1 MSPNEDD
8 TVQTPEELS
17 EADNIRAVWS
27 LLAMDIGLLIRRG
40 EAGKPW
46 SQLSHI
52 ALRCKGHA
60 KRLDTLTRRIGPD
73 DAGPVA
79 PGSNA
84 SRTCGEGGTIRAL
97 DFAGSYAIALVEY
110 PTMEG
115 GGYRI
120 VQPPTCVEE
129 VWSPTTN
136 YRATLVF
143 GGVSPEQVRKWK
155 RINPNMDG
163 RKRRAD
169 RPEHSPE
176 PMAVFPATPD
186 GYMMGLTLATL
197 LAQRDTAVAAA
208 KAAQASAGST
218 VPGPTPAGPPSLT
231 GAPTPAPAPAPAEPT
246 E

>member
-1 MSPNEDD
+1 MSPNEDA
-8 TVQTPEELS
+8 TPTPEELS

-27 LLAMDIGLLIRRG
+27 LLTMDIGLLIRRG

-46 SQLSHI
+46 SQISHI

-73 DAGPVA
+73 DSGPIA

-110 PTMEG
+110 PTMDG

-120 VQPPTCVEE
+120 VQPPTCIEE
-129 VWSPTTN
+129 VWAPTTN

-143 GGVSPEQVRKWK
+143 AGVTLEQVRKWK

-197 LAQRDTAVAAA
+197 LAQRDSVAAA
-208 KAAQASAGST
+208 KAAETAA
-218 VPGPTPAGPPSLT
+218 
-231 GAPTPAPAPAPAEPT
+231 APTTPPKSEPT